1 MELERREK
9 EEWLVLSFSL
19 PCLIVHLSAFPTPP
33 NEDFKA
39 AGACLDQIPE
49 VWADDS
55 PSVFPD
61 RILPPGSV
69 GTDSGPL
76 CLWASKPPT
85 V

>member
-39 AGACLDQIPE
+39 AGACLDLIPE
-49 VWADDS
+49 V
-55 PSVFPD
+55 
-61 RILPPGSV
+61 
-69 GTDSGPL
+69 
-76 CLWASKPPT
+76 
-85 V
+85 